1 MPKIDAR
8 TVAEHRAAKERE
20 ILDAAIQLIDT
31 GQADGVTIKTLAGAV
46 GLSRSA
52 FYKYFSSLDDI
63 RWRIIE
69 DSFAGWTSTVSD
81 RVSAAATPHEAIRT
95 YVVVTL
101 SLADQ
106 GAHRIAMQADQ
117 LRPSDERNDQLN
129 TLHELLR
136 APLTEA
142 LAAIGTPDEVIVA
155 SLVDAMLGRAIQ
167 MIDAGENPA
176 SITRLTLELVEK
188 AAGINLQGHKT

>member
-1 MPKIDAR
+1 MPKIDAG
-8 TVAEHRAAKERE
+8 TVAEHRATKERE
-20 ILDAAIQLIDT
+20 ILDAAIKLIDT
-31 GQADGVTIKTLAGAV
+31 GQAHGVTIKTLADAV

-81 RVSAAATPHEAIRT
+81 TVSAAATPHEAIRT

-117 LRPSDERNDQLN
+117 LRHSDERDDRLN
-129 TLHELLR
+129 NLHEQLR

-142 LAAIGTPDEVIVA
+142 LAAIGTPDEAIVA
-155 SLVDAMLGRAIQ
+155 AMVDAMLGRAIQ
-167 MIDAGENPA
+167 MIDAGANPA
-176 SITRLTLELVEK
+176 NLTKITLDLVQK
-188 AAGINLQGHKT
+188 ATGTDL